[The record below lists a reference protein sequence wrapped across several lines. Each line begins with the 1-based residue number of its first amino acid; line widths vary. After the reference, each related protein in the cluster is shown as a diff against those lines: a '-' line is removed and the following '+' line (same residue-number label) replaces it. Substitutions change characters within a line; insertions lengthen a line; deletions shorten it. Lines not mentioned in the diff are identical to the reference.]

1 MESISLGRK
10 GTQKDGVIFVL
21 KAFRKQNLNIPI
33 TQHTISNAALPRRGR
48 LRIPVAPLVIAV
60 FVLAP
65 ILLVAA
71 ELMTPSV
78 DVWVHLWRTLLP
90 EMLLNTA
97 LLLAGVCVLSLALGV
112 SLAWLTAMH
121 RFPGRRIFDWLL
133 ILPMAMPAY
142 VLGFIYM
149 ATFDYAGP
157 AQTFLRNL
165 FGSSDWFPNI
175 RSLGGAVVV
184 LSLVLYPYVYVL
196 ARAAFREQAAVLM
209 ETARM
214 LGCSRMGALWR
225 VALPMARPALAA
237 GATLVMMEALTDFAT
252 VRYFNVI
259 TLSEGV
265 VRVWQGMMDRQA
277 ATELASLL
285 LIIALGIVLAER
297 KLRGG
302 AKYHQAGARL
312 AQPLQLKGWKAWFAA
327 AACAGV
333 LLAAFALPVAQL
345 VAWAITD
352 LQTSDGTT
360 QRVFAQYVVNTLEL
374 AALAALIAVALAIV
388 LAFSARAVYGRRN
401 PAARALSRLATLGY
415 AMPGA
420 VVAVGVLLVLTS
432 VDNML
437 GLGLLL
443 TGSIIGLVYAYVVRF
458 MAVSFNSVESSMET
472 VQPAMEMAARS
483 LGASPLQALRHVYVP
498 LMRGGVLA
506 GAILVF
512 VDAMKEL
519 PATMLLR
526 PLGMDTLAI
535 WAYGLAAESF
545 WQEAALP
552 SLAILLAGV
561 VPVILFARVSRQR

>member
-1 MESISLGRK
+1 
-10 GTQKDGVIFVL
+10 L
-21 KAFRKQNLNIPI
+21 KFALNIPLK
-33 TQHTISNAALPRRGR
+33 QNAISRAAATPRRGP
-48 LRIPVAPLVIAV
+48 LRIPIAPLIIAV
-60 FVLAP
+60 LVLAP
-65 ILLVAA
+65 IVLVAA
-71 ELMTPSV
+71 ELITPSV
-78 DVWVHLWRTLLP
+78 DVWIHLWRTLLP
-90 EMLLNTA
+90 EMLVNTV
-97 LLLAGVCVLSLALGV
+97 LLLAGVTAMSLVLGV

-121 RFPGRRIFDWLL
+121 RFPGSRVFDWLL
-133 ILPMAMPAY
+133 ILPMAMPGY

-157 AQTFLRNL
+157 TQTLLRDL
-165 FGSSDWFPNI
+165 FGSSKWFPNI
-175 RSLGGAVVV
+175 RSLGGAIIV

-196 ARAAFREQAAVLM
+196 ARAAFRDQSAVLL
-209 ETARM
+209 ESARM
-214 LGCSRMGALWR
+214 LGCSRLGAMWR
-225 VALPMARPALAA
+225 VALPMARPALVA

-285 LIIALGIVLAER
+285 LFMALGIVLIER
-297 KLRGG
+297 KLRGS
-302 AKYHQAGARL
+302 AKYHHVGSRIAE
-312 AQPLQLKGWKAWFAA
+312 PLQLRGMKAALA
-327 AACAGV
+327 TMMCAGV
-333 LLAAFALPVAQL
+333 LLAAFALPAAQL
-345 VAWAITD
+345 VAWAIAD
-352 LQTSDGTT
+352 LKTSDGTT
-360 QRVFAQYVVNTLEL
+360 QLIFMQYVMNTLEL
-374 AALAALIAVALAIV
+374 AALAALVAVTLAVV
-388 LAFSARAVYGRRN
+388 LAFSARAVYGRRRN
-401 PAARALSRLATLGY
+401 PAARVLSRLATLGY

-420 VVAVGVLLVLTS
+420 VVAVGVLLVLS
-432 VDNML
+432 SIDKAL

-443 TGSIIGLVYAYVVRF
+443 TGSILGLIYAYVVRF

-545 WQEAALP
+545 WQQAALP
-552 SLAILLAGV
+552 SLTILLAGLI
-561 VPVILFARVSRQR
+561 PVILFARVSRQR

>member
-1 MESISLGRK
+1 M
-10 GTQKDGVIFVL
+10 
-21 KAFRKQNLNIPI
+21 NIPL
-33 TQHTISNAALPRRGR
+33 QQNALAQAAAPRTKAGR

-60 FVLAP
+60 LVLAP
-65 ILLVAA
+65 IVLVAA
-71 ELMTPSV
+71 EIATPSV
-78 DVWVHLWRTLLP
+78 DVWIHLWRTLLP
-90 EMLLNTA
+90 EMLLNTV
-97 LLLAGVCVLSLALGV
+97 LLLAGVCALSLALGV

-121 RFPGRRIFDWLL
+121 RFPGSRFFDWLM
-133 ILPMAMPAY
+133 ILPMAMPGY
-142 VLGFIYM
+142 VLGFVYM

-157 AQTFLRNL
+157 AQTLLREV
-165 FGSSDWFPNI
+165 FGSSAWFPNI
-175 RSLGGAVVV
+175 RSLGGAIVV

-196 ARAAFREQAAVLM
+196 ARVSFREQSATLL

-214 LGCSRMGALWR
+214 LGCSRWGAMWR
-225 VALPMARPALAA
+225 VVLPMARPALVA

-285 LIIALGIVLAER
+285 LLIALGIVLVER
-297 KLRGG
+297 KLRGS
-302 AKYHQAGARL
+302 AKYHQVGSRI
-312 AQPLQLKGWKAWFAA
+312 AQPLQLHGVKAWMATA
-327 AACAGV
+327 LCAGV
-333 LLAAFALPVAQL
+333 LLAAFVLPTTQL
-345 VAWAITD
+345 IAWAITD
-352 LQTSDGTT
+352 LQTSNGAT
-360 QRVFAQYVVNTLEL
+360 QMVFMKYVMNTLEL
-374 AALAALIAVALAIV
+374 AALAALVAVVLAIV
-388 LAFSARAVYGRRN
+388 LAYSARAMYGRRRN
-401 PAARALSRLATLGY
+401 PTARVLSRLATLGY

-420 VVAVGVLLVLTS
+420 VVAVGVLLVLSTI
-432 VDNML
+432 DKAI

-443 TGSIIGLVYAYVVRF
+443 TGSIIGLIYAYVVRF

-526 PLGMDTLAI
+526 PLGMDTLAL

-545 WQEAALP
+545 WQQAALP
-552 SLAILLAGV
+552 SLTILLVGL